1 MKKSVFFSHLVD
13 AAKYENRPIDDIVRF
28 ASALGY
34 VGADVGWSNA
44 EDLCKINAILKE
56 SNMKIAQVY
65 RFLNLFV
72 PVDTKDV
79 HSFFDCL
86 EKIGCNKAMI
96 VPDGAKKDGS
106 GFDAVCDNLNA
117 ICNIADEYGVTVTVE
132 DFDSADVIISNT
144 DSIKR
149 AFEKVPKLRH
159 TFDTGN
165 YAYFNESATEAYKVF
180 KDRIVHVHLKDRAFS
195 PVEEGYPTTLA
206 DGTVAYPCALGDG
219 CIEIEDILKTLLK
232 DGYDGYITV
241 EHFGIKDM
249 KKATE
254 RSSKYLDKLIL
265 G

>member
-1 MKKSVFFSHLVD
+1 MKKSIFFNHLLDMSRQENQPIEKAVEF
-13 AAKYENRPIDDIVRF
+13 AAN
-28 ASALGY
+28 LGF
-34 VGADVGWSNA
+34 VGADVIWSTPEKLFETYELLKAFGIHVA
-44 EDLCKINAILKE
+44 EVTRFIDLSSSFDEEDARSFLESLSKCDCK
-56 SNMKIAQVY
+56 
-65 RFLNLFV
+65 
-72 PVDTKDV
+72 T
-79 HSFFDCL
+79 
-86 EKIGCNKAMI
+86 AMI
-96 VPDGAKKDGS
+96 IPDNKPDEDFS
-106 GFDAVCDNLNA
+106 TVCS
-117 ICNIADEYGVTVTVE
+117 NIAKICEIAEGYNISVSVE